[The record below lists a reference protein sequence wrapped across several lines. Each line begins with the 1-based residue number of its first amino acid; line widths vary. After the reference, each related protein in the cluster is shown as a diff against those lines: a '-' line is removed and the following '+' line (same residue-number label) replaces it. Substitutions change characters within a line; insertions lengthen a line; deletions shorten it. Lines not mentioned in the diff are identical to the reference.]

1 MKKLNC
7 LYIIVA
13 IAVMLSF
20 NSKSFAVPSMPQKD
34 ANINVAVSAEDDDF
48 EETDIIKR
56 VSLRDKFKRSPE
68 AQINSFFKK
77 YNRYSSKNNI
87 EKLKELYSDDYINND
102 GFNKETIFKMMEMA
116 SGAYKDVSYV
126 TEIESIKVEGNY
138 AVVKAHELATGET
151 MKVIEKLKD
160 TGSITSEIYYTDYL
174 RKDGNKWKIIA
185 TDINSEK
192 VELKYGEAKNMIV
205 DICAPQKVPEG
216 SEYEVTMKTKTP
228 DGVFAVGSIV
238 NEPIVYPQ
246 VQAKDVFRSIKSET
260 LSRILKANK
269 DKNNEYATVSIAI
282 TRAQVQPPSLVLNMT
297 GMAFVMK
304 RVNVLSLNK
313 NVKLDKEKN
322 DVKTTKN

>member
-7 LYIIVA
+7 LYIIVVL
-13 IAVMLSF
+13 AVMLSF

-151 MKVIEKLKD
+151 IKVIEKLKD

>member
-7 LYIIVA
+7 LYIIVVL
-13 IAVMLSF
+13 AVMLSF
-20 NSKSFAVPSMPQKD
+20 NSKSLAVPSMPQKD

-151 MKVIEKLKD
+151 IKVIEKLKD